1 LAVAYGWR
9 SDGLALSSLLSGFV
23 PTLNASETVPAP
35 EPAVATAGEPIAN
48 ASEESVASLT
58 PAGQADAA
66 VVERGKTVATTK
78 LVVADTAGEALQY
91 IPLSIRTDSSSG
103 ADQLAIRLSGLPTET
118 VLTSGEDLGNGTW
131 LLKPGEQQDLK
142 LAVQSNAPRAIVIGV
157 EAIEMITGELAA
169 PPQDLRVNILPPKVY
184 VQPAADTIKPAIVP
198 AAESPAV
205 EAPPAAVKIASAPE
219 LPPLPSVDEAA
230 ADTSVKAVATEPEVV
245 PEPEARAAAAQPAVD
260 TEPPP
265 AAAKPAPEPQPEVK
279 VAAADPLVV
288 STMEPY
294 EAAAPAEAAGAQ
306 STLISRGDTL
316 MSMGEV
322 IGARSFYNRAFTRGD
337 MSAARSIGRTFD
349 PVVYAELN
357 VMGLKPDA
365 KKALEWYRK
374 AEAAGI
380 SDARSDIAAL
390 ENYLASR

>member
-1 LAVAYGWR
+1 
-9 SDGLALSSLLSGFV
+9 
-23 PTLNASETVPAP
+23 
-35 EPAVATAGEPIAN
+35 
-48 ASEESVASLT
+48 
-58 PAGQADAA
+58 
-66 VVERGKTVATTK
+66 
-78 LVVADTAGEALQY
+78 
-91 IPLSIRTDSSSG
+91 
-103 ADQLAIRLSGLPTET
+103 
-118 VLTSGEDLGNGTW
+118 
-131 LLKPGEQQDLK
+131 
-142 LAVQSNAPRAIVIGV
+142 
-157 EAIEMITGELAA
+157 
-169 PPQDLRVNILPPKVY
+169 
-184 VQPAADTIKPAIVP
+184 
-198 AAESPAV
+198 
-205 EAPPAAVKIASAPE
+205 VKIASAPE